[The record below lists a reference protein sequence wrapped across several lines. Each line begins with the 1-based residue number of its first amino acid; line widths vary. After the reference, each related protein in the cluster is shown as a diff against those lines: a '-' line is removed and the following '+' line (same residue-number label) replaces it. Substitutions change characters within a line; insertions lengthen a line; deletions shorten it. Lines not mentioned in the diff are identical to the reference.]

1 MPGLTPDEIY
11 DWLRRLPSMR
21 RLENQEV
28 RAIAEVA
35 EWQIVAA
42 GEALY
47 RIGQSPNRLYIL
59 ETGLIRLQRP
69 DPRAGART
77 RERVDPG
84 DVFGVESL
92 SSSSQIYRD
101 DAVADEESAV
111 FSVGGQALTDLL
123 QKYPRIR
130 RLGREF
136 RLRMW
141 RMRIRLPDR
150 QPDETILV
158 ARRQHWSMLIERL
171 ALPLLILLGAIAVS
185 GGLAAIQVSLFSWIA
200 IGLSLLTA
208 AMLLFGWSFADW
220 WSDQYIVTNQRVIA
234 QMVRP
239 YIRERQREAP
249 IERVVNTT
257 VNVPTPW
264 ASFLGWSDVVIGT
277 AGMQPIKFERISD
290 GAYVAA
296 VVNERLAE
304 ARQRAEQASRAQ
316 RQKYIHDS
324 LQEVMDPLAA
334 PPSSQKPPVPAP
346 VIRRSDPVT
355 STYRYFWPK
364 IRDEQGSTIIYRK
377 HRIVMVRD
385 TILWLLAF
393 VGLAALEAAAFAYFY
408 PLPLWVD
415 ALMLLALV
423 AVLARLLWVYD
434 DWRIDIYI
442 LTERAVID
450 VNRKPFYLSETR
462 KTASLDNLQDVTFTI
477 PGPIAR
483 FFNYGDIVMETAGS
497 SGRQS
502 WSFVPDPRTVQNEI
516 IRRMEA
522 SRRMKAE
529 SERKSRE
536 TEIKEW
542 IGEYHKLQQGGQ
554 QQPPSPPTNAP

>member
-1 MPGLTPDEIY
+1 MAGLTPDEIY
-11 DWLRRLPSMR
+11 TGLRRLPSLG
-21 RLENQEV
+21 RLEDEEV
-28 RAIAEVA
+28 LAIANVA
-35 EWQIVAA
+35 EWQIIGA

-47 RIGQSPNRLYIL
+47 RIGRSPDRLYIL

-69 DPRAGART
+69 DPRTGART

-92 SSSSQIYRD
+92 STSRQIYRD

-130 RLGREF
+130 RLGRSF
-136 RLRMW
+136 RVRMW
-141 RMRIRLPDR
+141 QMRIRLPDR
-150 QPDETILV
+150 QPNETILV
-158 ARRQHWSMLIERL
+158 ARRQHWSMLVERL
-171 ALPLLILLGAIAVS
+171 ALPLLILLAAIAVS
-185 GGLAAIQVSLFSWIA
+185 GGLAVIQVSLFSWIA

-208 AMLLFGWSFADW
+208 AMLLLGWSFADW

-234 QMVRP
+234 QTVRP

-264 ASFLGWSDVVIGT
+264 AAWLGWSDVIIGT
-277 AGMQPIKFERISD
+277 SGMQPIKFERISD

-304 ARQRAEQASRAQ
+304 ARQRAEQATRGE
-316 RQKYIHDS
+316 RQKYIRDS
-324 LQEVMDPLAA
+324 LQEVMDPLAT
-334 PPSSQKPPVPAP
+334 PPPQKPPVPSP
-346 VIRRSDPVT
+346 NVRRGNPMAGA
-355 STYRYFWPK
+355 YRYFWPK
-364 IRDEQGSTIIYRK
+364 IRDEQGSTIVYRK

-385 TILWLLAF
+385 TILWLLALL
-393 VGLAALEAAAFAYFY
+393 VVAALEAVAFAYFY
-408 PLPLWVD
+408 PLPVWVD
-415 ALMLLALV
+415 LIGVVALV
-423 AVLARLLWVYD
+423 VVLARLMWVYD

-442 LTERAVID
+442 LTERTVID
-450 VNRKPFYLSETR
+450 VQRRPFYLSEKR
-462 KTASLDNLQDVTFTI
+462 QTAALDNLQDVTYTI
-477 PGPIAR
+477 PSPIAR

-502 WSFVPDPRTVQNEI
+502 WSFVSDPRNVQNEI
-516 IRRMEA
+516 IRRMET

-529 SERKSRE
+529 SERRSRE
-536 TEIKEW
+536 AEIKEW
-542 IGEYHKLQQGGQ
+542 IGEYHKIQQGGAPPP
-554 QQPPSPPTNAP
+554 QPPPTPPPP